1 MECDPFYRLCNQAR
15 SQSFIGHCPAPWYT
29 FRVYPGL
36 NILVGTVF
44 ILLLAIVPGE
54 ARSAGRIDNAVFSSF
69 TGHIARQMG
78 LDKQAFA
85 QASTCLSWFY
95 KASKKPPPPA
105 FQGINWSPTAAP
117 SLEEDCPRFY
127 PGGMDAAREDFART
141 QTLLSVCLT
150 VYEFAL
156 VADQDD
162 NQSYST
168 IELQDLFQS
177 LSLAYD
183 TADSPRASIDTLTDR
198 FDNWYRARTLDQV
211 MQGMSTLYERG
222 YRVTPDDRAE
232 LDRVMK

>member
-1 MECDPFYRLCNQAR
+1 MHA
-15 SQSFIGHCPAPWYT
+15 
-29 FRVYPGL
+29 GL
-36 NILVGTVF
+36 NIVVGTVF
-44 ILLLAIVPGE
+44 VFLLAIAPGE

-69 TGHIARQMG
+69 TGHITRQMG

-95 KASKKPPPPA
+95 KASKKKPPPPA
-105 FQGINWSPTAAP
+105 AQGINWSPTAGP
-117 SLEEDCPRFY
+117 PLEEDCPRFY

-150 VYEFAL
+150 IYEFAL

-168 IELQDLFQS
+168 IELRDLFQS

-183 TADSPRASIDTLTDR
+183 AGDSPRTSINTLTDR
-198 FDNWYRARTLDQV
+198 FDNWHRARTLDPV

-222 YRVTPDDRAE
+222 YRVTPNDRAE